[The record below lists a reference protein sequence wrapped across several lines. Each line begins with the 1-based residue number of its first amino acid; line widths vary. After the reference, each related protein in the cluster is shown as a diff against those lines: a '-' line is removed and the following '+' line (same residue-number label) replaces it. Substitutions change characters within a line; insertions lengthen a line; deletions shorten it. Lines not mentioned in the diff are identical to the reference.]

1 MIIYDLKCKK
11 NHKFEG
17 WFKDRTAFEDQ
28 KKQNLITCP
37 VCGETGAE
45 IVPSTLA
52 IMGRDL
58 KASEKRQT
66 KELTPMKAMQLFNDY
81 LEKNFD
87 DVGETF
93 TEVAMK
99 IHRGEEAARNIK
111 GTTTHQEEEML
122 REEGIQFLKIP
133 IMKLD
138 S

>member
-1 MIIYDLKCKK
+1 VIIYDLKCKK

-17 WFKDRTAFEDQ
+17 WFQDRTAFEDQ
-28 KKQNLITCP
+28 KKQELITCP

-58 KASEKRQT
+58 KASETRQT
-66 KELTPMKAMQLFNDY
+66 KELAPMKAMQLFNEY